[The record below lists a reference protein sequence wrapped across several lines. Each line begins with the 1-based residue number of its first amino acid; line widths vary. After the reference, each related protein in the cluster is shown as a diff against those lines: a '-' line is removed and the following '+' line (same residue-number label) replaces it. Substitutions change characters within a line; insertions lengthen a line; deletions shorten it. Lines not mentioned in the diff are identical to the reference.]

1 MKFLYFFLFIILF
14 IENYAAQ
21 TPISFSPASN
31 GQTFNTCFGFIID
44 SGGQGGVGYSN
55 NESST
60 ITICP
65 DTPNEIIS
73 VTFNTF
79 SLNTTDDNPAPNQTN
94 VDYMYVYDGTST
106 AANSLGVYSG
116 NQLQGVVIQAT
127 VLNPSGCITLTFTSN
142 TVGTG
147 MFTASV
153 QCETPCNNPQA
164 GAALVGGITPDSI
177 RVCIG
182 ETVNFQNNGS
192 FAQPGFTLVDYEWD
206 FMDGTTGS
214 GPNVSHAYSVPGQ
227 YRVNLFVTDD
237 NGCSNP
243 NLTDLVVLVGT
254 LPDFTGFPGDTTL
267 CIGQSVSFTADP
279 ESYEVLW
286 NGFPGSQ
293 SIDDGCLPDTL
304 LGVSQN
310 VELLQTGFA
319 AGTSIT
325 NISQIESVCLELEH
339 SFMGDIVIILEC
351 PNGQNVILHQ
361 QGGGGTQIGIP
372 VQEDNVDCSNPA
384 TQGVPFQYCFTPTA
398 TQTWVEWVGTGFGGT
413 IPAGDYES
421 LQPLTNLVGCPTN
434 GVWTLSVIDN
444 WAADDGT
451 LFSFSLNLDPTLYPP
466 ISQFEPQIGWGAD
479 SSYWNQPAPY
489 MTSLSTNAD
498 ILTIAP
504 TVAGSYT
511 YVYTVIDDFGCTYDT
526 NLVVTVN
533 PNPILFAG
541 NDTTL
546 CGGNGLQLNGIIDGS
561 GAASDCVYE
570 LLLEDDFGDG
580 WNGNTI
586 TVNINGVNTTYT
598 LNTGIS
604 TSFNLTIPSG
614 TNATFTFNANGA
626 WIEECIYTL
635 LDENGNTMFTEGP
648 FLSNVTTNTFT
659 ANCSGDWEYTW
670 SPPAG
675 LSDPNVLDPTFTLTT
690 PVTLT
695 LTVNPVGS
703 PECAVTDDIYIS
715 LSANPDAGTDGAIS
729 LCSSASP
736 VDLFSLV
743 GPTASPTGT
752 WTNSAGATIVMP
764 FDPSVNPPGVYT
776 YTVDSLGC
784 LDESE
789 VTVSEVLT
797 EITSV
802 VPVNISCNSASNGSA
817 TINGVNISTY
827 SLDGAAQ
834 VAAITPFTISG
845 LSPGTYVVEV
855 FSADGCSDDVSFS
868 ITEPQPLQVTITTA
882 DLTVCPGT
890 PVDITAIGAGGS
902 SPYTYTWTENG
913 IPVGVGQTITVT
925 PDALINEYCVVL
937 SEACGSPTADDCM
950 IISTPEAITPSILP
964 DTLNGC
970 YPVAVNFTNT
980 TNSANIAIT
989 DISFGDGSSG
999 QYVGNQGFSHVYEN
1013 PGIYTVIVTVTSNVG
1028 CVYSTTYTNL
1038 IEAYSYPEA
1047 YFAIIPNN
1055 VSMFSPQVNLVDQ
1068 SSTDVTLYN
1077 WYIPSGDPAVSNET
1091 SVQVNY
1097 PFGEPGDYPVT
1108 LVVENMFGCEDS
1120 ITHVVHV
1127 INDVL
1132 LYVPN
1137 TFTPDDD
1144 EFNQDWGI
1152 FISGISIADFTLL
1165 IYNRWG
1171 EIIWESHDATAK
1183 WDGTYG
1189 GQIVQ
1194 DGTYTWT
1201 IECSDANNDGKY
1213 TFNGHLNVL
1222 R

>member
-1 MKFLYFFLFIILF
+1 M
-14 IENYAAQ
+14 
-21 TPISFSPASN
+21 PISLSPASN

-44 SGGQGGVGYSN
+44 SGGQGGPGYSN

-65 DTPNEIIS
+65 DTPGEIIS
-73 VTFNTF
+73 VQFNTF

-106 AANSLGVYSG
+106 GANSLGVYSG

-153 QCETPCNNPQA
+153 QCETPCNNPIA
-164 GAALVGGITPDSI
+164 GASIVDGITPDSI
-177 RVCIG
+177 RVCVG
-182 ETVNFQNNGS
+182 ETVNFQNDGS

-214 GPNVSHAYSVPGQ
+214 GTTVSHAYSIPGQ

-254 LPDFTGFPGDTTL
+254 YPDFTGFPGDTTL
-267 CIGQSVSFTADP
+267 CIGQSVTFTADP

-293 SIDDGCLPDTL
+293 AIDDGCLPDTL

-325 NISQIESVCLELEH
+325 DISQIESVCLELEH

-398 TQTWVEWVGTGFGGT
+398 TQTWVEWVNSSGGGT
-413 IPAGDYES
+413 IPAGDYEPI
-421 LQPLTNLVGCPTN
+421 QPLTNLVGCPTN
-434 GVWTLSVIDN
+434 GVWTLSVVDN

-451 LFSFSLNLDPTLYPP
+451 LFSFSLNLDPSLYPP

-479 SSYWNQPAPY
+479 SSYWSQPAPY
-489 MTSLSTNAD
+489 MTNLSGNAD
-498 ILTIAP
+498 VLTIAP

-511 YVYTVIDDFGCTYDT
+511 YVYNVIDDFGCAYDT

-533 PNPILFAG
+533 PNPIVFAG

-546 CGGNGLQLNGIIDGS
+546 CGGNGLQLNGIVDGS
-561 GAASDCVYE
+561 VAASDCIYE
-570 LLLEDDFGDG
+570 LVLDDDFGDG

-586 TVNINGVNTTYT
+586 TVNINGVNTNYT
-598 LNTGIS
+598 LSGGSS
-604 TSFNLTIPSG
+604 TSYNLTIPSG
-614 TNATFTFNANGA
+614 TNATFTFNANGS
-626 WIEECIYTL
+626 WVEECIYTL
-635 LDENGNTMFTEGP
+635 LDEDGNIIFSLGP
-648 FLSNVTTNTFT
+648 FLFGVTTNTIT
-659 ANCSGDWEYTW
+659 ANCAGDWEYTW
-670 SPPAG
+670 SPSTG
-675 LSDPNVLDPTFTLTT
+675 LSDPNILDPTFTLTT

-695 LTVNPVGS
+695 LTVNPVGI
-703 PECAVTDDIYIS
+703 PECSSSDDIYIS

-729 LCSSASP
+729 LCSSAAP
-736 VDLFSLV
+736 VDLFTLV
-743 GPTASPTGT
+743 GPTASPNGT
-752 WTNSAGATIVMP
+752 WTNNAGSTINMP
-764 FDPSVNPPGVYT
+764 FDPSANPPGVYT

-797 EITSV
+797 EITSI
-802 VPVNISCNSASNGSA
+802 VPVNSNCNTADNGSV
-817 TINGVNISTY
+817 TINGVNIASY
-827 SLDGAAQ
+827 SLDGAGPINAT
-834 VAAITPFTISG
+834 VPFTINN
-845 LSPGTYVVEV
+845 LAPGTYSIQV
-855 FSADGCSDDVSFS
+855 FSSDGCSDEATFTV
-868 ITEPQPLQVTITTA
+868 TEPLPLQVTIITA

-890 PVDITAIGAGGS
+890 PVDIMANGSGGS
-902 SPYTYTWTENG
+902 TAYTYTWTENG
-913 IPVGVGQTITVT
+913 NPVGVGQTITVT
-925 PDALINEYCVVL
+925 PDALTNEYCVVL
-937 SEACGSPTADDCM
+937 SEACGSPTATDCM
-950 IISTPEAITPSILP
+950 TITTPEAISPSILP
-964 DTLNGC
+964 DTLDGC
-970 YPVAVNFTNT
+970 FPVAVNFLNT
-980 TNSANIAIT
+980 TNSTNIALT
-989 DISFGDGSSG
+989 DINFGDGNSG
-999 QYVGNQGFSHVYEN
+999 QFAGNQGFSHTYDA
-1013 PGIYTVIVTVTSNVG
+1013 PGIYTVTVTITSTVG
-1028 CVYSTTYTNL
+1028 CVYETVYTNL
-1038 IEAYSYPEA
+1038 IEAYPYPEA

-1068 SSTDVTLYN
+1068 SSSDVVLYN
-1077 WYIPSGDPAVSNET
+1077 WFIPNGNPAVSNET

-1097 PFGEPGDYPVT
+1097 PYGEPGNYPVT
-1108 LVVENMFGCEDS
+1108 LLVENMYGCQDS

-1127 INDVL
+1127 LNDVL
-1132 LYVPN
+1132 LYAPN

-1152 FISGISIADFTLL
+1152 YISGISIANFSLF

-1171 EIIWESHDATAK
+1171 EIIWESHDAEAK

-1189 GQIVQ
+1189 GSIVQ

-1201 IECSDANNDGKY
+1201 IECSDANNDGKF
-1213 TFNGHLNVL
+1213 TFSGHVNVI

>member
-1 MKFLYFFLFIILF
+1 MKLYALLLISLLFGLHTV
-14 IENYAAQ
+14 AQ
-21 TPISFSPASN
+21 TPISLSPASN

-44 SGGQGGVGYSN
+44 SGGQGGPGYSN
-55 NESST
+55 NETST

-65 DTPNEIIS
+65 DTPGEIIS
-73 VTFNTF
+73 VQFNTF
-79 SLNTTDDNPAPNQTN
+79 DLNTTDDNPAPNQTN
-94 VDYMYVYDGTST
+94 VDYMYVYDGTTTS
-106 AANSLGVYSG
+106 ANSLGVYSG

-142 TVGTG
+142 TIGTG

-153 QCETPCNNPQA
+153 QCETPCNNPFA
-164 GAALVGGITPDSI
+164 GAEIIGGITSDSI
-177 RVCIG
+177 RVCVG
-182 ETVNFQNNGS
+182 ETVNFQNSGS
-192 FAQPGFTLVDYEWD
+192 IAQPGFTLVDYEWD

-243 NLTDLVVLVGT
+243 NLTDLIVLVGT
-254 LPDFTGFPGDTTL
+254 FPDFTGFPGDTTL
-267 CIGQSVSFTADP
+267 CIGQSVTFTTDP

-325 NISQIESVCLELEH
+325 NVSQIESLCLELEH

-398 TQTWVEWVGTGFGGT
+398 TQTWVEWVNSNGGGT
-413 IPAGDYES
+413 IPAGDYEPI
-421 LQPLTNLVGCPTN
+421 QPLTNLVGCPTN
-434 GVWTLSVIDN
+434 GVWTLSVVDN

-451 LFSFSLNLDPTLYPP
+451 LFSFSLNLDPSLYPP
-466 ISQFEPQIGWGAD
+466 ISQFEPQIGLGAD
-479 SSYWNQPAPY
+479 SSFWSQPAPF
-489 MTSLSTNAD
+489 MTSLSSNAD

-504 TVAGSYT
+504 TAPGSYT
-511 YVYTVIDDFGCTYDT
+511 YVYNVIDDFGCAYDT
-526 NLVVTVN
+526 SLVVTVN
-533 PNPILFAG
+533 PNPIVFAG

-546 CGGNGLQLNGIIDGS
+546 CGGNGLQLNGTLDGS
-561 GAASDCVYE
+561 GAVSDCIYE

-580 WNGNTI
+580 WNGNTL
-586 TVNINGVNTTYT
+586 TVNINGVNTNYT
-598 LNTGIS
+598 LNTGS
-604 TSFNLTIPSG
+604 SSSFNLTIPSG
-614 TNATFTFNANGA
+614 TNATFTFNANGS
-626 WIEECIYTL
+626 WVEECIYSL
-635 LDENGNTMFTEGP
+635 LDEDGNSMFSQGP
-648 FLSNVTTNTFT
+648 FLSGVTTNSFT
-659 ANCSGDWEYTW
+659 ANCAGDWEYTW
-670 SPPAG
+670 SPSAG

-695 LTVNPVGS
+695 LTVNPMGI
-703 PECAVTDDIYIS
+703 PECAVSDDIFIS

-743 GPTASPTGT
+743 GPTASPNGT
-752 WTNSAGATIVMP
+752 WTNSSGAIVNMP
-764 FDPSVNPPGVYT
+764 FDPSVNPPGIYS

-784 LDESE
+784 LDVSN

-797 EITSV
+797 EITSST
-802 VPVNISCNSASNGSA
+802 ISNVSCYTFDDGAINV
-817 TINGVNISTY
+817 NGVNIFSY
-827 SLDGAAQ
+827 SLDGAGL
-834 VAAITPFTISG
+834 VNSPTPFTINN
-845 LSPGTYVVEV
+845 LAPGNYSLEV
-855 FSADGCSDDVSFS
+855 FSSDGCSDQMTFT
-868 ITEPQPLQVTITTA
+868 ITEPLPLQVTVTTA

-890 PVDITAIGAGGS
+890 PVSISAMGTGGS
-902 SPYTYTWTENG
+902 SAYTYTWTENG
-913 IPVGVGQTITVT
+913 NPVGVGQTITVT
-925 PDALINEYCVVL
+925 PDALSNDYCVVL
-937 SEACGSPTADDCM
+937 SEVCGSPTATDCM
-950 IISTPEAITPSILP
+950 LITTPEAIVPTILP
-964 DTLNGC
+964 DTLDGC
-970 YPVAVNFTNT
+970 YPVAVNFLNT
-980 TNSANIAIT
+980 TNSANIAFTEI
-989 DISFGDGSSG
+989 DFGDGNSG
-999 QYVGNQGFSHVYEN
+999 KFAGNQGFSHVYET
-1013 PGIYTVIVTVTSNVG
+1013 PGLYTVTVTLTSTVG
-1028 CVYSTTYTNL
+1028 CEYETVYTNL
-1038 IEAYSYPEA
+1038 IQAYPYPEA
-1047 YFAIIPNN
+1047 YFGIVPNN

-1068 SSTDVTLYN
+1068 SSTDVVNYN
-1077 WYIPSGDPAVSNET
+1077 WFIPEGDPAVSNAT

-1097 PFGEPGDYPVT
+1097 PYGEPGNYPVT
-1108 LVVENMFGCEDS
+1108 LVVENIYGCQDS
-1120 ITHVVHV
+1120 ITHVVNV
-1127 INDVL
+1127 LNDVL
-1132 LYVPN
+1132 LYAPN

-1152 FISGISIADFTLL
+1152 YISGISVANFSLF

-1171 EIIWESHDATAK
+1171 EVIWESHDSEAK

-1201 IECSDANNDGKY
+1201 IECSDANNDGKF
-1213 TFNGHLNVL
+1213 TFNGHVNVI

>member
-1 MKFLYFFLFIILF
+1 MKNYILSFFIILLVF
-14 IENYAAQ
+14 KSSAQ
-21 TPISFSPASN
+21 IPISLSPASN

-44 SGGQGGVGYSN
+44 SGGQGGPGYSN

-65 DTPNEIIS
+65 DTPGEIIS
-73 VTFNTF
+73 VQFNTF
-79 SLNTTDDNPAPNQTN
+79 SLNTTDDNPAPNQSN

-127 VLNPSGCITLTFTSN
+127 VLNPTGCITLTFTSN

-147 MFTASV
+147 LFTASV
-153 QCETPCNNPQA
+153 QCETPCNNPFA
-164 GAALVGGITPDSI
+164 GAAIVGGITSDSI
-177 RVCIG
+177 RVCVG
-182 ETVNFQNNGS
+182 ESVNFQNSGS
-192 FAQPGFTLVDYEWD
+192 IAQPGFSLVDYEWD
-206 FMDGTTGS
+206 FMDGTTGN
-214 GPNVSHAYSVPGQ
+214 GILVSHAYNVPGQ

-254 LPDFTGFPGDTTL
+254 YPDFTGFPSDTTL
-267 CIGQSVSFTADP
+267 CIGQSVTFTADP

-398 TQTWVEWVGTGFGGT
+398 TQTWMEWVGTGFGGT

-421 LQPLTNLVGCPTN
+421 IQPLDNLVGCPTN
-434 GVWTLSVIDN
+434 GVWTLSVVDN

-451 LFSFSLNLDPTLYPP
+451 LFSFSLNLDPSLYPP
-466 ISQFEPQIGWGAD
+466 ISQFEPQIGLGAD
-479 SSYWNQPAPY
+479 SSYWSQPAPY
-489 MTSLSTNAD
+489 LTNLSGNAD
-498 ILTIAP
+498 VLTIAP
-504 TVAGSYT
+504 AAAGSYT
-511 YVYTVIDDFGCTYDT
+511 YTYNVVDDFGCAYDT
-526 NLVVTVN
+526 SLTVIVN
-533 PNPILFAG
+533 QNPIIFAG

-546 CGGNGLQLNGIIDGS
+546 CGGNGLQLNGMLDGS
-561 GAASDCVYE
+561 GAVSDCIYE
-570 LLLEDDFGDG
+570 LVLEDDFGDG
-580 WNGNTI
+580 WNGNTL
-586 TVNINGVNTTYT
+586 TVNINGVNTNYT
-598 LNTGIS
+598 LTSGTS
-604 TSFNLTIPSG
+604 TSFFLTIPSG
-614 TNATFTFNANGA
+614 TIATFNFNANGS
-626 WIEECIYTL
+626 WVEECIYTL

-648 FLSNVTTNTFT
+648 FLAGVTTNTYT
-659 ANCSGDWEYTW
+659 ANCAGDWEYNW
-670 SPPAG
+670 SPSAG
-675 LSDPNVLDPTFTLTT
+675 LSDPNILDPTFTLTT

-695 LTVNPVGS
+695 LTINPVGF
-703 PECAVTDDIYIS
+703 PECSVSDDIYIS

-729 LCSSASP
+729 LCSSAAP

-752 WTNSAGATIVMP
+752 WTNSSGTIVTMP
-764 FDPSVNPPGVYT
+764 FDPSINPPGIYT

-784 LDESE
+784 LDEAE

-797 EITSV
+797 EITSS
-802 VPVNISCNSASNGSA
+802 VPVNANCNSADNGSV
-817 TINGVNISTY
+817 TINGVNIASY
-827 SLDGAAQ
+827 SLDGAAP
-834 VAAITPFTISG
+834 VPLTTPFTISN
-845 LSPGTYVVEV
+845 LAPGSYSVEV
-855 FSADGCSDDVSFS
+855 FSADGCSDEVTFTIS
-868 ITEPQPLQVTITTA
+868 EPQPLQVSITTA

-890 PVDITAIGAGGS
+890 PVDITASGSGGS
-902 SPYTYTWTENG
+902 SAYTYTWIENG
-913 IPVGVGQTITVT
+913 NPVGVGQTITVT
-925 PDALINEYCVVL
+925 PDALSNEYCVVL
-937 SEACGSPTADDCM
+937 TEACGSPTATDCM
-950 IISTPEAITPSILP
+950 TITTPEAITPVILP
-964 DTLNGC
+964 DTLDGC
-970 YPVAVNFTNT
+970 YPVVVNFTNT
-980 TNSANIAIT
+980 TDSPNIALT
-989 DISFGDGSSG
+989 DIDFGDGSTG
-999 QYVGNQGFSHVYEN
+999 QYTGNQGFSHVYEA
-1013 PGIYTVIVTVTSNVG
+1013 PGIYTVTVAVTSTVG
-1028 CVYSTTYTNL
+1028 CIYETVYTNL
-1038 IEAYSYPEA
+1038 IQAYPYPEA

-1055 VSMFSPQVNLVDQ
+1055 ISMFSPQVNLVDQ
-1068 SSTDVTLYN
+1068 SSSDVVLYN
-1077 WYIPSGDPAVSNET
+1077 WFIPEGNPAVSTET
-1091 SVQVNY
+1091 SVQVDY
-1097 PFGEPGDYPVT
+1097 LYGEPGNYPVT
-1108 LVVENMFGCEDS
+1108 LVVENMYGCEDS
-1120 ITHVVHV
+1120 ITHVVNV
-1127 INDVL
+1127 LNDVL
-1132 LYVPN
+1132 LYAPN

-1152 FISGISIADFTLL
+1152 YITGISIANFSLF
-1165 IYNRWG
+1165 IFNRWG
-1171 EIIWESHDATAK
+1171 EIIWESHDAEAK

-1189 GQIVQ
+1189 GEIVQ

-1201 IECSDANNDGKY
+1201 VECNDANNDGKY
-1213 TFNGHLNVL
+1213 TFSGHVNVI